1 MHLELALVGLA
12 ALTAAMPL
20 DKRGDD
26 SANQAQ
32 DINYK
37 EYAGYRPYYQYGDYS
52 SPAEAEAAKMQQ
64 ESAATNMKR
73 DEPLSKQEVYDK
85 YDKYESY
92 GVYYENYNPYP
103 ASVEAEAAKMN
114 AKMEKRH
121 IVDMPKDM
129 VDQMANNEKR
139 DEPKE
144 IQAAGDSWYQSYI
157 PYSNYGKYGGAAEA
171 EVAKAGCIMAAS
183 GCVE

>member
-1 MHLELALVGLA
+1 MHLELVLVGLA

-64 ESAATNMKR
+64 GTFSRPPTFR
-73 DEPLSKQEVYDK
+73 T
-85 YDKYESY
+85 
-92 GVYYENYNPYP
+92 
-103 ASVEAEAAKMN
+103 
-114 AKMEKRH
+114 
-121 IVDMPKDM
+121 
-129 VDQMANNEKR
+129 
-139 DEPKE
+139 
-144 IQAAGDSWYQSYI
+144 
-157 PYSNYGKYGGAAEA
+157 
-171 EVAKAGCIMAAS
+171 KALLT
-183 GCVE
+183 VQ